1 MSTLTILNKKTEH
14 KQASPAMFRLEVL
27 FRNGNS
33 TISYYKTRDAME
45 QAHQDFIK
53 RTDVSTVKKK

>member
-1 MSTLTILNKKTEH
+1 MYTLTILNEKIER

-27 FRNGNS
+27 FKNGNS
-33 TISYYKTRDAME
+33 AISYYKTREAME

-53 RTDVSTVKKK
+53 RTDVLAVKKE